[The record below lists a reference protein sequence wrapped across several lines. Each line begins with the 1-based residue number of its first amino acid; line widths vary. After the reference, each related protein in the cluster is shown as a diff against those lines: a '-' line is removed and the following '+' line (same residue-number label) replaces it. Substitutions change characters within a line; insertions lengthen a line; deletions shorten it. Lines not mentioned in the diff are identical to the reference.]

1 LYYKSEENY
10 SSISGGLITLLLATV
25 FITYSM
31 WVIVSVYQNPE
42 WNLVEKFQDLSRAER
57 DESGKII

>member
-1 LYYKSEENY
+1 
-10 SSISGGLITLLLATV
+10 
-25 FITYSM
+25 M

-42 WNLVEKFQDLSRAER
+42 WNLVEKFEDLSRAER

>member
-1 LYYKSEENY
+1 MYYKNEENY
-10 SSISGGLITLLLATV
+10 SYISGGLITLILASV

-31 WVIVSVYQNPE
+31 WVIVLVYQNPE
-42 WNLVEKFQDLSRAER
+42 WNLVEKFEDLSRAER